1 MMNKQKYYISVVYHN
16 VMRGL
21 AIYCGLILGIIVILK
36 LTGDRYGIVSILV
49 LLEYVGIAFLL
60 VYGIGFF
67 IDGYYIQDEKIV
79 YYHNFKRRKKDLSEV
94 KSVIISNTY
103 LYRRNLRVNIYK
115 NGKFVHCPWITLFF
129 EEIDAG
135 LLVKDRKELN
145 TLKVEHQLYKNC
157 SKYGFIYK
165 NNMDKFLMNFTGE
178 VYIAKTIY
186 LNFEEEMKKLFGAKV
201 IYIISDMGGEN

>member
-49 LLEYVGIAFLL
+49 LFEYVGIAFLL

-103 LYRRNLRVNIYK
+103 LY
-115 NGKFVHCPWITLFF
+115 
-129 EEIDAG
+129 
-135 LLVKDRKELN
+135 
-145 TLKVEHQLYKNC
+145 
-157 SKYGFIYK
+157 
-165 NNMDKFLMNFTGE
+165 
-178 VYIAKTIY
+178 
-186 LNFEEEMKKLFGAKV
+186 
-201 IYIISDMGGEN
+201 

>member
-129 EEIDAG
+129 FFFQVDETANTCKRY
-135 LLVKDRKELN
+135 LHQKRKQR
-145 TLKVEHQLYKNC
+145 K
-157 SKYGFIYK
+157 
-165 NNMDKFLMNFTGE
+165 
-178 VYIAKTIY
+178 
-186 LNFEEEMKKLFGAKV
+186 
-201 IYIISDMGGEN
+201 

>member
-1 MMNKQKYYISVVYHN
+1 
-16 VMRGL
+16 MRGL

-165 NNMDKFLMNFTGE
+165 NNMDKF
-178 VYIAKTIY
+178 
-186 LNFEEEMKKLFGAKV
+186 
-201 IYIISDMGGEN
+201 

>member
-1 MMNKQKYYISVVYHN
+1 
-16 VMRGL
+16 MRGL

-79 YYHNFKRRKKDLSEV
+79 YYHNFEKKRFLKKDLSEV

-103 LYRRNLRVNIYK
+103 LYRRNLRVNIYI
-115 NGKFVHCPWITLFF
+115 NGKFVYCPWITLFF

-145 TLKVEHQLYKNC
+145 TLKVEH
-157 SKYGFIYK
+157 
-165 NNMDKFLMNFTGE
+165 
-178 VYIAKTIY
+178 
-186 LNFEEEMKKLFGAKV
+186 
-201 IYIISDMGGEN
+201 

>member
-94 KSVIISNTY
+94 KSVIISN
-103 LYRRNLRVNIYK
+103 I
-115 NGKFVHCPWITLFF
+115 
-129 EEIDAG
+129 
-135 LLVKDRKELN
+135 
-145 TLKVEHQLYKNC
+145 
-157 SKYGFIYK
+157 
-165 NNMDKFLMNFTGE
+165 
-178 VYIAKTIY
+178 VYILVSRFNCIIRLSSAAA
-186 LNFEEEMKKLFGAKV
+186 NFFSPA
-201 IYIISDMGGEN
+201 ISAICSRT

>member
-67 IDGYYIQDEKIV
+67 IDGYYI
-79 YYHNFKRRKKDLSEV
+79 S
-94 KSVIISNTY
+94 
-103 LYRRNLRVNIYK
+103 
-115 NGKFVHCPWITLFF
+115 G
-129 EEIDAG
+129 
-135 LLVKDRKELN
+135 
-145 TLKVEHQLYKNC
+145 
-157 SKYGFIYK
+157 
-165 NNMDKFLMNFTGE
+165 
-178 VYIAKTIY
+178 
-186 LNFEEEMKKLFGAKV
+186 
-201 IYIISDMGGEN
+201 